1 MNNLIKLANRFKIG
15 RHKSSL
21 ISMAATLNI
30 MLIILI
36 VYNKYAYTDLA
47 FIVVYVSITVI
58 TALLYL
64 VVLLYL
70 ILEAVAMNN
79 LDKKE
84 IDYFEVKDHLFNA
97 LLTSLVY
104 DESEKFSSK
113 YKSKEECINS
123 YFNEVTNQDLL
134 SDNIDLACAY
144 EILSNRDEYYKESEL
159 KMVEC
164 KKVSKVCTMY
174 TLYML
179 PFDKLPEKSSLLK

>member
-70 ILEAVAMNN
+70 ILEVVAMNN
-79 LDKKE
+79 LDKK
-84 IDYFEVKDHLFNA
+84 
-97 LLTSLVY
+97 
-104 DESEKFSSK
+104 
-113 YKSKEECINS
+113 
-123 YFNEVTNQDLL
+123 
-134 SDNIDLACAY
+134 
-144 EILSNRDEYYKESEL
+144 R
-159 KMVEC
+159 
-164 KKVSKVCTMY
+164 
-174 TLYML
+174 
-179 PFDKLPEKSSLLK
+179 